1 VKKTKTGGAEAHIHS
16 GRVSRTPVV
25 VEVTRF
31 LTIIATG
38 DVSLA
43 GL

>member
-1 VKKTKTGGAEAHIHS
+1 MKKTKRGGAEAHIHP
-16 GRVSRTPVV
+16 GTVFRTPVV

-38 DVSLA
+38 DFSLA